1 MPELYCQLD
10 WNYRKY
16 IVLFQVTGESE
27 KVKIQGSNNLKM
39 NLNDEH
45 YRLYENKSKRIEI
58 REQICTI
65 I

>member
-27 KVKIQGSNNLKM
+27 KVKIQGSNYLKM